1 MDDDFVF
8 YHKNFVNGEKQRYWV
23 LNELHP
29 TFENNIVK
37 RDMWYIAFTDKLYTK
52 FVYKFW
58 GYFI

>member
-1 MDDDFVF
+1 MEEISF
-8 YHKNFVNGEKQRYWV
+8 YHHKNFINCEKQKYWV

-37 RDMWYIAFTDKLYTK
+37 RDMWYIAFPNKLYTK

-58 GYFI
+58 GYFV